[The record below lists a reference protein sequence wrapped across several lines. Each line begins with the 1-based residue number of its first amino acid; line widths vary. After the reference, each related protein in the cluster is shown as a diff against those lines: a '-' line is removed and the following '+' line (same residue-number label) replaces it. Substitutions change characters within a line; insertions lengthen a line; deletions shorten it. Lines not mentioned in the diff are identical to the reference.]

1 MDGGAETHHLERIT
15 LLSPSRPFDVMHLT
29 IRADIPQGRGCVVHG
44 PPIAKEVPE
53 AQKGRDV
60 VPSLDPA
67 LIVVTRGG
75 AGKRVKGGLSSC
87 SIESIDNVN
96 FQDGVLVAI

>member
-1 MDGGAETHHLERIT
+1 
-15 LLSPSRPFDVMHLT
+15 MHLT
-29 IRADIPQGRGCVVHG
+29 IRANKPQSAGCVMHG
-44 PPIAKEVPE
+44 PPVAKEVPE
-53 AQKGRDV
+53 AQEGREV

-67 LIVVTRGG
+67 LIVIARGG

>member
-1 MDGGAETHHLERIT
+1 M
-15 LLSPSRPFDVMHLT
+15 LSPGGPFDVMHLT
-29 IRADIPQGRGCVVHG
+29 IRADIPQGRCCVVHG

-53 AQKGRDV
+53 AQEGREV
-60 VPSLDPA
+60 VPSPDPA
-67 LIVVTRGG
+67 LIVIARGG